1 MVSGASYNFR
11 QTQRLYV
18 IVDIDTARR
27 CSGEDAADV
36 DDVVRSL
43 QHRDACRQRSECSH
57 SYDH

>member
-1 MVSGASYNFR
+1 MVNGASYNFR

-27 CSGEDAADV
+27 CSGEDVDDV
-36 DDVVRSL
+36 DDVVRS
-43 QHRDACRQRSECSH
+43 RDTETRVGKRSECSH

>member
-1 MVSGASYNFR
+1 MVSGASYDFR
-11 QTQRLYV
+11 QTQLLYV

-43 QHRDACRQRSECSH
+43 QH
-57 SYDH
+57 